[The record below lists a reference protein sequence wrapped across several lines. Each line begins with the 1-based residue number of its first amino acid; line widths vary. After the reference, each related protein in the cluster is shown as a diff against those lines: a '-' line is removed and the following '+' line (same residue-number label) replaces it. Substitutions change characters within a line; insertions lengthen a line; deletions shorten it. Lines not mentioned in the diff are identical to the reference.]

1 MTTVS
6 EPSGEPSEGVSS
18 TNTNT
23 KNYIV
28 GLGLLLVVVLLWTGS
43 SFLTQDM
50 YDDGYQKPFLIT
62 YTNTA
67 SFVFYLLP
75 YIARRLWADRW
86 GPPKSARSN
95 IIYQPLEQELDVD
108 TEPAVMRLPNTL
120 AHDSSDSF
128 QVEPYPVNQVDRP
141 LTMEETAKMALGF
154 CFLWFIAN
162 WALNAALAYTS
173 VASSTVLSGMSGMF
187 TLAVGRIF
195 RVETLTVVKIGAVL
209 TAFIGVILV
218 AVSDGSPND
227 QPDAMGSSIFY
238 KAAHSL
244 PVLGDFLA
252 LMSAVFY
259 ALYVVF
265 LKVQIREESRID
277 MQLFFGFVGLF
288 NIFLSWPMG
297 VILHLV
303 GMERFEIPRTH
314 NAIVIIVL
322 NMFITL
328 SSDYLYVVAM
338 LKTTPLVVTVGL
350 GLTIP
355 VAVIGDF
362 FLGKP
367 AATQVLAGALLV
379 LIAFIVVG
387 IENSKPRERGDLLT
401 EDFVDDAHA
410 PQSRVHLEHED
421 SPQSPN
427 EG

>member
-1 MTTVS
+1 MS
-6 EPSGEPSEGVSS
+6 DSGGEPSEGAPR
-18 TNTNT
+18 NTNT

-28 GLGLLLVVVLLWTGS
+28 GLGLLFAVVLLWTVS

-86 GPPKSARSN
+86 GPPKSTRST
-95 IIYQPLEQELDVD
+95 IIYQPLEQEIDID
-108 TEPAVMRLPNTL
+108 AEPAVELMPSI
-120 AHDSSDSF
+120 D
-128 QVEPYPVNQVDRP
+128 QIDRP
-141 LTMEETAKMALGF
+141 LTMKETARMALGF

-173 VASSTVLSGMSGMF
+173 VASSTILSGMSGMF
-187 TLAVGRIF
+187 TLAVGRMF
-195 RVETLTVVKIGAVL
+195 RVETLTLVKIGAVL
-209 TAFIGVILV
+209 TGFVGVILV
-218 AVSDGSPND
+218 AISDGSSDD
-227 QPDAMGSSIFY
+227 QPDAVGSSIMF
-238 KAAHSL
+238 KAATSS

-288 NIFLSWPMG
+288 NIVLSWPMG

-303 GMERFEIPRTH
+303 GMERFEIPSSH
-314 NAIVIIVL
+314 NAIVIILL
-322 NMFITL
+322 NMLITV
-328 SSDYLYVVAM
+328 SSDYLYVIAM
-338 LKTTPLVVTVGL
+338 LKTTPLVVTIGL

-355 VAVIGDF
+355 VAVIGDY

-367 AATQVLAGALLV
+367 ATAQVLAGALLV
-379 LIAFIVVG
+379 VMAFIAVG
-387 IENSKPRERGDLLT
+387 VENAKPSEGSDLLSG
-401 EDFVDDAHA
+401 DFVDDGRA
-410 PQSRVHLEHED
+410 QRSRVRLEHED
-421 SPQSPN
+421 PLESQT

>member
-1 MTTVS
+1 MS
-6 EPSGEPSEGVSS
+6 DSGGEPSEGAPR
-18 TNTNT
+18 NTNT

-28 GLGLLLVVVLLWTGS
+28 GLGLLFAVVLLWTVS

-86 GPPKSARSN
+86 GPPKSTRST
-95 IIYQPLEQELDVD
+95 IIYQPLEQEIDID
-108 TEPAVMRLPNTL
+108 AEPAVELMPSI
-120 AHDSSDSF
+120 D
-128 QVEPYPVNQVDRP
+128 QIDRP
-141 LTMEETAKMALGF
+141 LTMKETARMALGF

-173 VASSTVLSGMSGMF
+173 VASSTILSGMSGMF
-187 TLAVGRIF
+187 TLAVGRMF
-195 RVETLTVVKIGAVL
+195 RVETLTLVKIGAVL
-209 TAFIGVILV
+209 TGFVGVILV
-218 AVSDGSPND
+218 AISDGSSDD
-227 QPDAMGSSIFY
+227 QPDAVGPSIVF
-238 KAAHSL
+238 KAATSS

-288 NIFLSWPMG
+288 NIVLSWPMG

-303 GMERFEIPRTH
+303 GMERFEIPSSH
-314 NAIVIIVL
+314 NAIVIILL
-322 NMFITL
+322 NMLITV
-328 SSDYLYVVAM
+328 SSDYLYVIAM
-338 LKTTPLVVTVGL
+338 LKTTPLVVTIGL

-355 VAVIGDF
+355 VAVIGDY

-367 AATQVLAGALLV
+367 ATAQVLAGALLV
-379 LIAFIVVG
+379 IMAFIAVG
-387 IENSKPRERGDLLT
+387 VENAKPSEGSDLLSG
-401 EDFVDDAHA
+401 DFVGDGRA
-410 PQSRVHLEHED
+410 QRSRVRLEHED
-421 SPQSPN
+421 PLESQTQ
-427 EG
+427 G

>member
-1 MTTVS
+1 MS
-6 EPSGEPSEGVSS
+6 DSGGEPSEGTPS

-28 GLGLLLVVVLLWTGS
+28 GLGLLFMVVLLWTAS

-75 YIARRLWADRW
+75 YITRRLWADRW
-86 GPPKSARSN
+86 GPPKSARST
-95 IIYQPLEQELDVD
+95 IAYQPLEQELDID
-108 TEPAVMRLPNTL
+108 AEPAVELIP
-120 AHDSSDSF
+120 
-128 QVEPYPVNQVDRP
+128 PVDQVDRP
-141 LTMEETAKMALGF
+141 LTVKETARMALGF
-154 CFLWFIAN
+154 CFLWFVAN

-173 VASSTVLSGMSGMF
+173 VASSTILSGMSGMF
-187 TLAVGRIF
+187 TLAVGRMF
-195 RVETLTVVKIGAVL
+195 RVETLTLVKIGAVL
-209 TAFIGVILV
+209 TAFVGVILV
-218 AVSDGSPND
+218 AISDGSPDD
-227 QPDAMGSSIFY
+227 QPDAMGSSMIY
-238 KAAHSL
+238 KAVTSL

-252 LMSAVFY
+252 LISAIFY

-288 NIFLSWPMG
+288 NIVLSWPMG
-297 VILHLV
+297 IILHLV

-314 NAIVIIVL
+314 NAIVIILL

-328 SSDYLYVVAM
+328 SSDFLYVIAM
-338 LKTTPLVVTVGL
+338 LKTTPLVVTIGL

-355 VAVIGDF
+355 VAVIGDS

-367 AATQVLAGALLV
+367 AAAQVLVGALLV
-379 LIAFIVVG
+379 VVAFIAVG
-387 IENSKPRERGDLLT
+387 VENAKPSEGGDLLSGN
-401 EDFVDDAHA
+401 FVDDARTQ
-410 PQSRVHLEHED
+410 QSRVRLERED
-421 SPQSPN
+421 PLECQSV
-427 EG
+427 G

>member
-6 EPSGEPSEGVSS
+6 DTGGEPSEG
-18 TNTNT
+18 TPRNTNT

-28 GLGLLLVVVLLWTGS
+28 GLGLLFVVVLLWTGS

-75 YIARRLWADRW
+75 YITRRLWDDRR
-86 GPPKSARSN
+86 GLPKAASSAIS
-95 IIYQPLEQELDVD
+95 YQPLEQELGIDA
-108 TEPAVMRLPNTL
+108 EPAVELM
-120 AHDSSDSF
+120 ASID
-128 QVEPYPVNQVDRP
+128 QVDSP
-141 LTMEETAKMALGF
+141 LTVKETARLALEF

-162 WALNAALAYTS
+162 WTLNAALAYTS
-173 VASSTVLSGMSGMF
+173 VASATILSGMSGMF

-195 RVETLTVVKIGAVL
+195 RVEALTLVKIGAVL
-209 TAFIGVILV
+209 TAFAGVILV
-218 AVSDGSPND
+218 AISDGSSND
-227 QPDAMGSSIFY
+227 QPDTLGSSVIY
-238 KAAHSL
+238 KAATSL

-277 MQLFFGFVGLF
+277 MQLFFGFVGFF
-288 NIFLSWPMG
+288 NIVLSWPVG

-303 GMERFEIPRTH
+303 GIERFEIPHTH
-314 NAIVIIVL
+314 NAVVIILL
-322 NMFITL
+322 NMVITL

-338 LKTTPLVVTVGL
+338 LKTTPLVVTIGL

-355 VAVIGDF
+355 VAVIGDS

-367 AATQVLAGALLV
+367 ATVQVLAGALLV
-379 LIAFIVVG
+379 VIAFGAVG
-387 IENSKPRERGDLLT
+387 VENAKPNEGSDLLSG
-401 EDFVDDAHA
+401 DFVNDTGAQ
-410 PQSRVHLEHED
+410 QSRIRLEHED
-421 SPQSPN
+421 SL
-427 EG
+427 E

>member
-1 MTTVS
+1 MTTLS
-6 EPSGEPSEGVSS
+6 DLGDEPSEGASRN
-18 TNTNT
+18 TNTNANT

-28 GLGLLLVVVLLWTGS
+28 GLGLLLAVVLLWTAS

-75 YIARRLWADRW
+75 YITRRLWADRW
-86 GPPKSARSN
+86 GSSKSARST
-95 IIYQPLEQELDVD
+95 IAYQPLERELDID
-108 TEPAVMRLPNTL
+108 AEPAV
-120 AHDSSDSF
+120 
-128 QVEPYPVNQVDRP
+128 EPIPPVDQADRP
-141 LTMEETAKMALGF
+141 LTAKETAKMALGF

-173 VASSTVLSGMSGMF
+173 VASSTILSGMSGMF
-187 TLAVGRIF
+187 TLAVGRMF
-195 RVETLTVVKIGAVL
+195 RVESLTLVKIGAVL
-209 TAFIGVILV
+209 TAFVGVILV
-218 AVSDGSPND
+218 AVSDGSPDD
-227 QPDAMGSSIFY
+227 QPDAMGSSILY
-238 KAAHSL
+238 KAATSL

-252 LMSAVFY
+252 LMSAIFY

-288 NIFLSWPMG
+288 NIVLSWPMG

-314 NAIVIIVL
+314 NAIVIILL

-328 SSDYLYVVAM
+328 SSDYLYVIAM
-338 LKTTPLVVTVGL
+338 LKTTPLVVTIGL

-355 VAVIGDF
+355 VAVIGDS

-367 AATQVLAGALLV
+367 AATQVLAGAFLV
-379 LIAFIVVG
+379 VIAFVAVG
-387 IENSKPRERGDLLT
+387 IENAKPREGGDLLSA
-401 EDFVDDAHA
+401 DFVDDARTQ
-410 PQSRVHLEHED
+410 QSRVRLEHED
-421 SPQSPN
+421 SLESQT

>member
-6 EPSGEPSEGVSS
+6 DPSGEPSEGAPRITS
-18 TNTNT
+18 T
-23 KNYIV
+23 KNYIA
-28 GLGLLLVVVLLWTGS
+28 GLGLLFVVVLLWTAS

-75 YIARRLWADRW
+75 YITRRLWVDRW
-86 GPPKSARSN
+86 GPSKFARST
-95 IIYQPLEQELDVD
+95 IVYQPLEQELDID
-108 TEPAVMRLPNTL
+108 TEPAAELIAPIDQ
-120 AHDSSDSF
+120 A
-128 QVEPYPVNQVDRP
+128 DRP
-141 LTMEETAKMALGF
+141 LTVKETARMALGF
-154 CFLWFIAN
+154 CFLWFVAN

-173 VASSTVLSGMSGMF
+173 VASATILSGTSGMF
-187 TLAVGRIF
+187 TLAVGRMF
-195 RVETLTVVKIGAVL
+195 RVETLTLVKIGAVL
-209 TAFIGVILV
+209 TAFVGVILV
-218 AVSDGSPND
+218 AISDGSPD
-227 QPDAMGSSIFY
+227 GDPDAIGPSIIY
-238 KAAHSL
+238 KAATSL

-259 ALYVVF
+259 AFYVVF

-288 NIFLSWPMG
+288 NIVLSWPIG

-303 GMERFEIPRTH
+303 GIERFEVPTTH
-314 NAIVIIVL
+314 NAIVIILL

-338 LKTTPLVVTVGL
+338 LKTTPLVVTIGL

-355 VAVIGDF
+355 VAVIGDS

-367 AATQVLAGALLV
+367 AAVQVLVGALLV
-379 LIAFIVVG
+379 IGAFVAVG
-387 IENSKPRERGDLLT
+387 VENAKPSEGRDLLSG
-401 EDFVDDAHA
+401 DFLDNARA
-410 PQSRVHLEHED
+410 QQSRVRLEHED
-421 SPQSPN
+421 PL
-427 EG
+427 E

>member
-1 MTTVS
+1 MTTAS
-6 EPSGEPSEGVSS
+6 EPGGESSEDVSR
-18 TNTNT
+18 NTRT

-67 SFVFYLLP
+67 SFAFYLLP
-75 YIARRLWADRW
+75 YITRRLWADRW
-86 GPPKSARSN
+86 GSPKSARSN
-95 IIYQPLEQELDVD
+95 IVYQPLEQELDVD
-108 TEPAVMRLPNTL
+108 AESAVTT
-120 AHDSSDSF
+120 HESF
-128 QVEPYPVNQVDRP
+128 DCLQVEPSPVNQVDGP
-141 LTMEETAKMALGF
+141 LTTKETAKMALGF

-162 WALNAALAYTS
+162 WTLNAALAYTS

-187 TLAVGRIF
+187 TLAVGRMF

-209 TAFIGVILV
+209 TAFVGVILV
-218 AVSDGSPND
+218 AVSDGSSD
-227 QPDAMGSSIFY
+227 HQPDAMGSSIFY
-238 KAAHSL
+238 KAANSL

-303 GMERFEIPRTH
+303 GTERFEIPPTH
-314 NAIVIIVL
+314 SAIVIIVL

-338 LKTTPLVVTVGL
+338 LKTTPLVVTIGL

-355 VAVIGDF
+355 VAVMGDF

-367 AATQVLAGALLV
+367 AATQVLAGAFLV
-379 LIAFIVVG
+379 LIAFVAVG
-387 IENSKPRERGDLLT
+387 IENSRPTEGSDLLFG
-401 EDFVDDAHA
+401 DFVDDARA
-410 PQSRVHLEHED
+410 QQSRVQLER
-421 SPQSPN
+421 

>member
-1 MTTVS
+1 MS
-6 EPSGEPSEGVSS
+6 DSGGEPSEGAPR
-18 TNTNT
+18 NTNT

-28 GLGLLLVVVLLWTGS
+28 GLGLLIAVVLLWTVS

-67 SFVFYLLP
+67 SFVFYLVP

-86 GPPKSARSN
+86 GPPKSARST
-95 IIYQPLEQELDVD
+95 IIYQPLEQEIDID
-108 TEPAVMRLPNTL
+108 AEPAVELMP
-120 AHDSSDSF
+120 SSD
-128 QVEPYPVNQVDRP
+128 QIDRP
-141 LTMEETAKMALGF
+141 LTMKETARMALGF

-173 VASSTVLSGMSGMF
+173 VASSTILSGMSGMF
-187 TLAVGRIF
+187 TLAVGRMF
-195 RVETLTVVKIGAVL
+195 RVETLTLMKIGAVL
-209 TAFIGVILV
+209 TGFVGVILV
-218 AVSDGSPND
+218 AISDGSSDD
-227 QPDAMGSSIFY
+227 QPDTVGSSIVF
-238 KAAHSL
+238 KAATSL

-288 NIFLSWPMG
+288 NIVLSWPMG

-303 GMERFEIPRTH
+303 GMERFEIPSSH
-314 NAIVIIVL
+314 NAIVIILL
-322 NMFITL
+322 NMLITV
-328 SSDYLYVVAM
+328 SSDYLYVIAM
-338 LKTTPLVVTVGL
+338 LKTTPLVVTIGL

-355 VAVIGDF
+355 VAVIGDY

-367 AATQVLAGALLV
+367 AAAQVLAGALLV
-379 LIAFIVVG
+379 VMAFIAVG
-387 IENSKPRERGDLLT
+387 VENAKPSEGSDLLSG
-401 EDFVDDAHA
+401 DFVDDGRA
-410 PQSRVHLEHED
+410 QRSRVRLEHED
-421 SPQSPN
+421 PLENQT